1 MFYDNLKKVCE
12 DNKIKPTKLLE
23 ILNISTGSLGNWKK
37 GALPKS
43 EILIKI
49 STHLNVSTD
58 FLLFGTTN
66 MSINNLSIDE
76 LNIIEMYRDM
86 NNETKKELQSTMR
99 VMWAENRSPKS
110 KSSTYSEEK
119 INNTIA

>member
-23 ILNISTGSLGNWKK
+23 NLNISTGSLGNWKK

-49 STHLNVSTD
+49 STNLNVSTD
-58 FLLFGTTN
+58 FLLFGATN

-86 NNETKKELQSTMR
+86 NNETKKELQSTIR

>member
-99 VMWAENRSPKS
+99 VMWAENRRPKS

>member
-86 NNETKKELQSTMR
+86 NNETRKELHSTVT
-99 VMWAENRSPKS
+99 VMWTESLSPNS
-110 KSSTYSEEK
+110 ESSSY
-119 INNTIA
+119 